1 MVIPFHAPR
10 RGRADVEGEREG
22 GGRGVVCVPDI
33 DGRFKDFICSCCV
46 NSVTCNVYFMPTP
59 IKCDP
64 FMPCCLNKLRAA
76 VKSSSP
82 IDYKVI
88 VK

>member
-1 MVIPFHAPR
+1 M
-10 RGRADVEGEREG
+10 EGEREG
-22 GGRGVVCVPDI
+22 GGWGVVCVPDI

-76 VKSSSP
+76 VKSCSP